1 MRCRSANIKG
11 LPGGGEEDDLGSLL
25 RKLSSLAKH
34 WKTRAGTA
42 DAGEVYRLK
51 KLLLSLIGGGAALY
65 SGGLKVCKTG
75 RKERTRRRG
84 KLKHTSSVVC

>member
-11 LPGGGEEDDLGSLL
+11 LPGGGEVDNLGSLL
-25 RKLSSLAKH
+25 RKLGSLAKH

-42 DAGEVYRLK
+42 DAGEVHRLK

-75 RKERTRRRG
+75 RKEQTRLRR
-84 KLKHTSSVVC
+84 KLKHTSSVC

>member
-42 DAGEVYRLK
+42 DAGEVYWLK
-51 KLLLSLIGGGAALY
+51 KTPPFFDWRRCSSLQWGTEGM
-65 SGGLKVCKTG
+65 
-75 RKERTRRRG
+75 
-84 KLKHTSSVVC
+84 